1 MLVSVIPVAARTV
14 QNAVVSILFHMSKS
28 KVKSLQACTQTW
40 KLGVG
45 GGGGGGGGLII
56 YMGMCHW
63 EGYDFQAF

>member
-45 GGGGGGGGLII
+45 GGGGGGGWSYNL
-56 YMGMCHW
+56 Y
-63 EGYDFQAF
+63 GYVPLGRV